1 MKKEQKK
8 AVKTNIIPLADRVL
22 IREINESQAET
33 KTKSGIIIPVTVGE
47 DKGAKKGEVV
57 AVGIGRYEEGKFIPI
72 AVKVGDEVLFSWGD
86 KIKIDSEEFYIIRE
100 NEIIAVVK

>member
-1 MKKEQKK
+1 MKKEEKK
-8 AVKTNIIPLADRVL
+8 SKKTNIIPIADRVL
-22 IREINESQAET
+22 IKEISELQSET

-57 AVGIGRYEEGKFIPI
+57 AVGPGRYEEGKLIPI

-86 KIKIDSEEFYIIRE
+86 KIKIDGEEFYIIRE